1 MNQYQDDWAVVVDKL
16 EKITTL
22 LNNLGKWCAVH
33 GLEERD
39 LPPSLRGIFQAL
51 WTYVI
56 HSRSSLR
63 WLMHS
68 TRVNWM
74 YSGASSNR
82 AIKRDLL

>member
-16 EKITTL
+16 EKITAL

-51 WTYVI
+51 GTYAI
-56 HSRSSLR
+56 HS
-63 WLMHS
+63 
-68 TRVNWM
+68 
-74 YSGASSNR
+74 
-82 AIKRDLL
+82 